1 MEVFNKKVELIKIY
15 LSVGMC
21 IFGCAMLVA
30 GFIVIPTGI
39 IHNSVLVAF
48 GEILTFAGAILGIN
62 YLYSS
67 KHKELESKMV
77 EQVNKSIENSLKN
90 EN

>member
-1 MEVFNKKVELIKIY
+1 MEAFNKKVELIKIY
-15 LSVGMC
+15 LSVFMC
-21 IFGCAMLVA
+21 VFGCALLIA
-30 GFIVIPTGI
+30 GFVVIPTGI

-67 KHKELESKMV
+67 KHKELESKMI
-77 EQVNKSIENSLKN
+77 EQVNKSIEKN
-90 EN
+90 LE